1 MGHPKLFEK
10 SEYVKKFNTHEL
22 NTLIKDMRDTMIDYD
37 GAGLAAP
44 QIGEPLRV
52 VVYELKNSNKRYK
65 IEEIVPFTVL
75 INPQITPIGN
85 ETDVMYEGCLSVPGM
100 TGLVKR
106 FLKIHLIA
114 YDELGIKIEK
124 I

>member
-10 SEYVKKFNTHEL
+10 SDFVKKFNTHEL
-22 NTLIKDMRDTMIDYD
+22 NTLIKDMRDTMKDYD

-65 IEEIVPFTVL
+65 IEENVPFTVL
-75 INPQITPIGN
+75 INPQII
-85 ETDVMYEGCLSVPGM
+85 
-100 TGLVKR
+100 R
-106 FLKIHLIA
+106 
-114 YDELGIKIEK
+114 
-124 I
+124 